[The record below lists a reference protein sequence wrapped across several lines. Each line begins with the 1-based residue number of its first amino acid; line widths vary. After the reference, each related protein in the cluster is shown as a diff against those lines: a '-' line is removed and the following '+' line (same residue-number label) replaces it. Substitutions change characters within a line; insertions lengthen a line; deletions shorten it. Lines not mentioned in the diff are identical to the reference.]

1 MKTILP
7 ILILLATAVPAV
19 AQPTPKPVHIARLS
33 EFISKSPGP
42 YRKVADGVWET
53 SYQGKNLTRVVVR
66 IATAGDGVFFI
77 VSLFPRNAL
86 LLDQALLLKLV
97 EFNASYD
104 YVKLVLEKTS
114 LDLRI
119 DTHANLLDLA
129 TFTSLENQA
138 ALAADAAYAL
148 IKPSAP

>member
-1 MKTILP
+1 
-7 ILILLATAVPAV
+7 
-19 AQPTPKPVHIARLS
+19 
-33 EFISKSPGP
+33 
-42 YRKVADGVWET
+42 
-53 SYQGKNLTRVVVR
+53 
-66 IATAGDGVFFI
+66 
-77 VSLFPRNAL
+77 
-86 LLDQALLLKLV
+86 
-97 EFNASYD
+97 
-104 YVKLVLEKTS
+104 VLEKTS